1 MTAFPRGGG
10 GHIDLVYLW
19 VDGDDEQIKKKREYW
34 HKKYEQKI
42 EPQSIN
48 KSRFI
53 DNQEL
58 KYSLRS
64 VEKYAPWIN
73 NIFIITD
80 NQKPEWLDTSHE
92 KIHII
97 DHSEIMPAGALPTFN
112 SSAIETCIHNIKNLS
127 EYFLLAND
135 DTFFTRPA
143 SREFFYTEK
152 NYPIF
157 RVRHKLKIKDTHPHV
172 KTLINA
178 YKLIEK
184 QFGKKY
190 YYDPH
195 HSIDPYIK
203 SDMEEC
209 NNLFKN
215 EILRTTYSKFR
226 NVDNISRVIY
236 LAYACSIGKG
246 KLKLITKVDDNIPF
260 YQKLQKFFS
269 ADYHKDSIYFHACN
283 TDYKEKISKYK
294 PELICINDNEDT
306 TNDDR
311 IRMQKFLND
320 YFPEKSQFEL

>member
-127 EYFLLAND
+127 EYFYSQMMIHFL
-135 DTFFTRPA
+135 PA
-143 SREFFYTEK
+143 
-152 NYPIF
+152 
-157 RVRHKLKIKDTHPHV
+157 
-172 KTLINA
+172 
-178 YKLIEK
+178 
-184 QFGKKY
+184 
-190 YYDPH
+190 PH
-195 HSIDPYIK
+195 HENFFIQKKI
-203 SDMEEC
+203 
-209 NNLFKN
+209 
-215 EILRTTYSKFR
+215 IRYS
-226 NVDNISRVIY
+226 
-236 LAYACSIGKG
+236 
-246 KLKLITKVDDNIPF
+246 
-260 YQKLQKFFS
+260 
-269 ADYHKDSIYFHACN
+269 
-283 TDYKEKISKYK
+283 E
-294 PELICINDNEDT
+294 
-306 TNDDR
+306 
-311 IRMQKFLND
+311 
-320 YFPEKSQFEL
+320 